1 MFSILFTIYLWRLF
15 ADEDFENDED
25 KVEVKKVID
34 YLSDAALYYVFNNL
48 DSQMQYSI
56 EQLIDNYDYGVD
68 FKDNSTQIAVK
79 NIWDRVIEIFDI
91 RNFNSV
97 TRCLDVIEDKEKGNE
112 FITYLV
118 KAIKYLIS
126 T

>member
-1 MFSILFTIYLWRLF
+1 MFSILFTIYLWSLF
-15 ADEDFENDED
+15 ADEDFENEED